1 MMLRPSIF
9 RVCRKSLRAPY
20 ACYVF
25 MYFFFLAWSK
35 SFSETMEALQS
46 WFRISSSW
54 FFVLLEIFLGDW
66 TLLAHNVSKFAVYT
80 LETR

>member
-1 MMLRPSIF
+1 MMLRPRIF
-9 RVCRKSLRAPY
+9 RVCRKSLRARY

-25 MYFFFLAWSK
+25 MYFFLAWTK

-54 FFVLLEIFLGDW
+54 FFVPLEIFLRDW

-80 LETR
+80 LETQ

>member
-1 MMLRPSIF
+1 MMLRPRIF
-9 RVCRKSLRAPY
+9 RVCRKSLVHVTHVTFL
-20 ACYVF
+20 CI
-25 MYFFFLAWSK
+25 FFLAWSK

-54 FFVLLEIFLGDW
+54 FFVPLEIFLRDW

-80 LETR
+80 LETQ